1 MKNWLRSEEW
11 LQFFVC
17 FGYFIFADIAWWWFW
32 AFLLLPDI
40 SMLGYLINTKAGAY
54 FYNLG
59 HHKGIALLVF
69 ALGLLF
75 SLPFLSYA
83 GCILYGHSSLDRALG
98 FGLKYPDNFKNTHL
112 KHY

>member
-32 AFLLLPDI
+32 VFLLLPDI
-40 SMLGYLINTKAGAY
+40 SLLGYLINTKAGAY

-69 ALGLLF
+69 ALGGFYFLCLF
-75 SLPFLSYA
+75 YVT
-83 GCILYGHSSLDRALG
+83 RAVSFTVISASKGPWDLA
-98 FGLKYPDNFKNTHL
+98 
-112 KHY
+112 